1 MTTLLMLLA
10 FAACKLEIVPTQVTL
25 PSQAQFQFRTKVH
38 PVQTCSQAVTC
49 KTTAG
54 TIARIENS
62 CVLVAPRV
70 TKRTLVTVTAT
81 GENGQKA
88 SARVTVEGE
97 GR

>member
-1 MTTLLMLLA
+1 MNWLLWLVLA
-10 FAACKLEIVPTQVTL
+10 APACKLEIVPTAVTL

-38 PVQTCSQAVTC
+38 PVATCSQSVTC

-54 TIARIENS
+54 TVTADTCI
-62 CVLVAPRV
+62 LVAPRV
-70 TKRTLVTVTAT
+70 RKTTVVTVTAV